1 MSFFERRKKLKEI
14 NFLELK
20 PLPLC
25 ESIINEKN
33 LVTVLIPK
41 FKNRILV
48 KYVSPL
54 LKSPNIKLNLDILGS
69 AVWKLLNGKN
79 SVQEI
84 SDIMKQEFG
93 DKEKSLE
100 ERILKFLTEL
110 YVQNLITFEEIKGV

>member
-1 MSFFERRKKLKEI
+1 M
-14 NFLELK
+14 ELK

-48 KYVSPL
+48 KYISPM
-54 LKSPNIKLNLDILGS
+54 LKLPNIKLNLDVLGS
-69 AVWKLLNGKN
+69 AVWKLLNGEN

-84 SDIMKQEFG
+84 SDYMKQEFG
-93 DKEKSLE
+93 ENEKSLE